1 MPRKAELLP
10 EATLLPGV
18 RSAQVTANSGRMTSR
33 QGAVDGQGRR
43 EDAGEARGSCRRP
56 LERTRGVEKGK
67 QPQTCFIARTESG
80 AGGVWPCPAGRRRTR
95 PLRGRRD
102 QARSEDA
109 RLAHLSAELQ
119 ETGTVSAKRKSTAG
133 ALKLSKCGMRS
144 APLNIL
150 SEWGRRGA
158 MRGDGGWGATS
169 GYRIEA
175 KSETRG
181 YAGGRN
187 RDNLGRKHGQGHAR
201 RKRFQSLRLEVGR
214 GGED

>member
-1 MPRKAELLP
+1 MLHCEDRKRRWRGLAVPSRAQAHAAFAWE
-10 EATLLPGV
+10 ERPG
-18 RSAQVTANSGRMTSR
+18 A
-33 QGAVDGQGRR
+33 
-43 EDAGEARGSCRRP
+43 
-56 LERTRGVEKGK
+56 
-67 QPQTCFIARTESG
+67 
-80 AGGVWPCPAGRRRTR
+80 
-95 PLRGRRD
+95 
-102 QARSEDA
+102 SEDA